1 MKPQAPKRLA
11 LAAVLGLFLL
21 SSCGRGG
28 PKSFLNQS
36 PPELSVAEWLNT
48 EKPLSLK
55 GLKGKVVLLEF
66 WATW

>member
-1 MKPQAPKRLA
+1 MKPQASERLA
-11 LAAVLGLFLL
+11 LAALLCLLFL

-36 PPELSVAEWLNT
+36 PPEVSVAEWLNT
-48 EKPLSLK
+48 DKPLLLK
-55 GLKGKVVLLEF
+55 DLKGKVVLLEF